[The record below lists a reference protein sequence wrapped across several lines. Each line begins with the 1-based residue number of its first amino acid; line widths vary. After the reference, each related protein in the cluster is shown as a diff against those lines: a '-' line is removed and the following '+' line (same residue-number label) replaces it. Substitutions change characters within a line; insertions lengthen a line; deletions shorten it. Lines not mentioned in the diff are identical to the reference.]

1 MTTVRTPLR
10 LLAGITLTFA
20 FSLAS
25 AAQTDAAPK
34 SPSEAAPAQ
43 APTTPTPAP
52 AGQSH
57 PYTGPMSYT
66 SVHIFHLASTT
77 TQQLQNEILVS
88 IRNIV
93 DPRVKVTLSPSS
105 NSILIAGPDDQAAL
119 AQKIITELDKPSK
132 AYRLTYTLIDLDGTR
147 RVGDQHYSMV
157 LVPGQRT
164 VLKQGNKVPVY
175 TGAYVDK
182 TSTTNQQVTY
192 LDVGM
197 DFDATLDDS
206 PNSLRLK
213 TKVGQSSV
221 VEDRTT
227 VATTMQDPVLRQ
239 SVFEGSA
246 ILTPGKPLILGSLDI
261 SGTTRRIE
269 IQVTAEPLAQ

>member
-1 MTTVRTPLR
+1 MTPARTLR
-10 LLAGITLTFA
+10 LLATLALASTFA
-20 FSLAS
+20 AS
-25 AAQTDAAPK
+25 AQTPESSGSPAAAAQTTP
-34 SPSEAAPAQ
+34 PP
-43 APTTPTPAP
+43 PT
-52 AGQSH
+52 GQPH

-66 SVHIFHLASTT
+66 SVHIFHLSSTT
-77 TQQLQNEILVS
+77 TQQMQNEILVS

-105 NSILIAGPDDQAAL
+105 NTILIAGPDDQIAL
-119 AQKIITELDKPSK
+119 AQRIITELDKPSK
-132 AYRLTYTLIDLDGTR
+132 TYRLTYTLIDLDGSKR
-147 RVGDQHYSMV
+147 IGDQHYSMV
-157 LVPGQRT
+157 LVPGQRA
-164 VLKQGNKVPVY
+164 VLKQGNKVPIY

-197 DFDATLDDS
+197 DFEATLDDS
-206 PNSLRLK
+206 LNSLRLK

-221 VEDRTT
+221 LEDRS
-227 VATTMQDPVLRQ
+227 VAAALQDPVLRQ

-246 ILTPGKPLILGSLDI
+246 ILTPGKPLTIGSLDI

-269 IQVTAEPLAQ
+269 IQATVEPIP